1 MNADQASELL
11 ITLAVISF
19 VFWILDLFLS
29 TMLWDDDDE

>member
-1 MNADQASELL
+1 MTAEEASELL